1 VKKALTYTALGCTL
15 ALAAVHLEAA
25 PGTKETV
32 MGEVIDVAGYA
43 MRDSRGEEAAE
54 AGRFRADNGFPVGI
68 LTDDGEVYI
77 AVYKNPA
84 PASSLANANK
94 ILRELMGKQVVVRG
108 LVYRV
113 QGVNVVQ
120 ISVVSEM

>member
-1 VKKALTYTALGCTL
+1 MNKALSYTALVCILTL
-15 ALAAVHLEAA
+15 VAAHLEAV
-25 PGTKETV
+25 PGNKETV

-43 MRDSRGEEAAE
+43 MKDLRGEEGAE
-54 AGRFRADNGFPVGI
+54 AGQFRAENGFPIGI
-68 LTDDGEVYI
+68 LTEDGEVYI

-94 ILRELMGKQVVVRG
+94 VLRELMGKQVVGRG
-108 LVYRV
+108 MVYDA
-113 QGVNVVQ
+113 QGVKVVQ